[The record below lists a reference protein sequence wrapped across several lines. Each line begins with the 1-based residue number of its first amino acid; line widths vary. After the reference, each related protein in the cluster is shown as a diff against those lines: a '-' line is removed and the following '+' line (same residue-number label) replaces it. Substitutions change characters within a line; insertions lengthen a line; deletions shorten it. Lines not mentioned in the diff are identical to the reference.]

1 MNDSAIIKGVYADY
15 RRVKGR
21 KVLQIIVE
29 VPMEAAPLVHK
40 AFGEPTPDGST
51 WVAVALLNNEKA
63 KEKPDHKLSQQAA
76 MCCNEG
82 AFATFLMQQFGKFWN
97 SSSSSMEGE
106 PIPTICARV
115 VRNICGVKSRSELDT
130 DPAAAA
136 RWRDLHAEY
145 KAWLLT

>member
-1 MNDSAIIKGVYADY
+1 MTDSAIIKGVYADY

-63 KEKPDHKLSQQAA
+63 KEKPDYRLSQQAGIV
-76 MCCNEG
+76 CSEG
-82 AFATFLMQQFGKFWN
+82 SFHEFLRTSKTSIYTEPREIVQHLCRV
-97 SSSSSMEGE
+97 SSRAEF
-106 PIPTICARV
+106 
-115 VRNICGVKSRSELDT
+115 DT

-145 KAWLLT
+145 QAWLIT

>member
-63 KEKPDHKLSQQAA
+63 KEKPDYRLSQQAA
-76 MCCNEG
+76 MCCNDVRFWQFLEEYG
-82 AFATFLMQQFGKFWN
+82 DQDVAGVSSEFEAATL
-97 SSSSSMEGE
+97 
-106 PIPTICARV
+106 
-115 VRNICGVKSRSELDT
+115 VRTMCDVQSRSEFNSDET
-130 DPAAAA
+130 AAEK
-136 RWRDLHAEY
+136 WRNLY
-145 KAWLLT
+145 GSYQAWLIT